1 MGERPSRVLIA
12 FSRALERAA
21 FRHAL
26 DTAGGLV
33 VVAEVGTGTGIP
45 ALVRAHH
52 PRVTVVDTALPDV
65 DGIEVCAE
73 LKSREPPVPV
83 VVTSDA
89 ADDAV
94 LLGAVEAG
102 ADGYI
107 PKDMPLERFVHGVR
121 TVAFGEAFVPAAMLG
136 SLLRHLID
144 RRRGAH
150 EVFERFLEMTR
161 REREVLRL
169 LVDGYD
175 SKEIAD
181 VLVVSPQTVRTHV
194 QNTITKLGAHS
205 RLEATAMAIEH
216 GLVPMSKG
224 VHH

>member
-1 MGERPSRVLIA
+1 
-12 FSRALERAA
+12 
-21 FRHAL
+21 
-26 DTAGGLV
+26 
-33 VVAEVGTGTGIP
+33 
-45 ALVRAHH
+45 
-52 PRVTVVDTALPDV
+52 
-65 DGIEVCAE
+65 
-73 LKSREPPVPV
+73 
-83 VVTSDA
+83 
-89 ADDAV
+89 
-94 LLGAVEAG
+94 
-102 ADGYI
+102 
-107 PKDMPLERFVHGVR
+107 
-121 TVAFGEAFVPAAMLG
+121 
-136 SLLRHLID
+136 
-144 RRRGAH
+144 
-150 EVFERFLEMTR
+150 MTR